1 MMVLRVSRGLLFHI
15 CLFGFSQ
22 DLQTKVWCTAPRFF
36 VIMPLGSWRVT
47 KVFIMKKQ
55 LWMAAAVCLLSLASC
70 ATVTYDYKKSSV
82 QWRPTI
88 AVMDFRAGAGLGK
101 NEVDGLSEMLIHSLY
116 ETGKFKIIERSQL
129 DKVCK
134 EQELQQTDLT
144 SSQIIELGEIL
155 GVEALVMGAVNYIAT
170 EYNVDVRV
178 VDCTTG
184 EIMSTAGA
192 TKTKRKTFQELMKGI
207 GEEIGDSYIIIT
219 PEEREGSC
227 VYHKV
232 SFWDSLYGIARK
244 YRVSPDDILRWNNI
258 SVQKFSWMVGQ
269 QLKIY
274 TNVKY

>member
-1 MMVLRVSRGLLFHI
+1 
-15 CLFGFSQ
+15 
-22 DLQTKVWCTAPRFF
+22 
-36 VIMPLGSWRVT
+36 
-47 KVFIMKKQ
+47 
-55 LWMAAAVCLLSLASC
+55 MAAAVCLLSLASC
-70 ATVTYDYKKSSV
+70 ATMFVCSESSV

-88 AVMDFRAGAGLGK
+88 AVMDFRAGAGLGE

-207 GEEIGDSYIIIT
+207 GKEIGDGYIILT
-219 PEEREGSC
+219 PEERKRSC
-227 VYHKV
+227 VYHTV
-232 SFWDSLYGIARK
+232 TGWDTPNSVARK
-244 YRVSPDDILRWNNI
+244 YQVNPDDILRWNNI
-258 SVQKFSWMVGQ
+258 SEQEFVRMWGR

-274 TNVKY
+274 TNVKD

>member
-1 MMVLRVSRGLLFHI
+1 
-15 CLFGFSQ
+15 
-22 DLQTKVWCTAPRFF
+22 
-36 VIMPLGSWRVT
+36 
-47 KVFIMKKQ
+47 MKKH

-70 ATVTYDYKKSSV
+70 VTTYVYRESSV
-82 QWRPTI
+82 QWKPSI
-88 AVMDFRAGAGLGK
+88 AVMDFRSGIGLGE

-116 ETGKFKIIERSQL
+116 KTGKFKIIERSQL

-134 EQELQQTDLT
+134 EQELQQTNLT
-144 SSQIIELGEIL
+144 SSQIIKLGEIL

-192 TKTKRKTFQELMKGI
+192 TKTRRKSFQELMEGI
-207 GEEIGDSYIIIT
+207 GKEIGDNYIIVT
-219 PEEREGSC
+219 PEERERSC

-232 SFWDSLYGIARK
+232 SGWDTPNSVARK
-244 YRVSPDDILRWNNI
+244 YQVNPDDILRWNNI
-258 SVQKFSWMVGQ
+258 SAQKFGLMVGK

-274 TNVKY
+274 TKVKD